1 MKQYVKSFNELSAF
15 ELYKIYKARV
25 AVFVV
30 EQACPYQEV
39 DDADRE
45 AIHLWLEDDNEDLVA
60 YARVLPK
67 NDHRDHVMIGRL
79 LTLER
84 KKGYGT
90 KILQL
95 AIETAQKKFAAKD
108 IEADAQS
115 YVQKLYEKQGFQAVS
130 QEFLLDDIPHVKMRL
145 TL

>member
-1 MKQYVKSFNELSAF
+1 MKQYVKFFDELSTF

-30 EQACPYQEV
+30 EQSCPYQEV
-39 DDADRE
+39 DAADRE
-45 AIHLWLEDDNEDLVA
+45 AIHIWLEDESENLVA
-60 YARVLPK
+60 YARVLPR
-67 NDHRDHVMIGRL
+67 NEHRDHVMIGRV

-95 AIETAQKKFAAKD
+95 AIKVAKERFQAED
-108 IEADAQS
+108 IEVEAQT
-115 YVQKLYEKQGFQAVS
+115 YIQKLYESQGFKRIS
-130 QEFLLDDIPHVKMRL
+130 EEFLLDDIPHIRMML